1 LLWSFGRKGAVMSA
15 RPLLEPGSGA
25 CRADRRTLVHPFKTH
40 PALVNSVC
48 ARALLA
54 CARPIRRAGS
64 RFSGTYARPTGLRMA
79 FDKSRRKI
87 DRRDAVADFF
97 PSVNCFTFKRHRRW
111 HLAVAN
117 EQKHS
122 FPQQSTAEQPEAL
135 LRCKPSGCSS
145 RLLGGRAWQSTLRSS
160 TAYS

>member
-1 LLWSFGRKGAVMSA
+1 MRA
-15 RPLLEPGSGA
+15 RPLLESGSGA
-25 CRADRRTLVHPFKTH
+25 RCADRWTLAHPSKTH
-40 PALVNSVC
+40 PARVKSVC
-48 ARALLA
+48 AGALLA
-54 CARPIRRAGS
+54 GASTIRTTGS
-64 RFSGTYARPTGLRMA
+64 RFSGTCARAARLRAA

-87 DRRDAVADFF
+87 DRRDAVANFLR
-97 PSVNCFTFKRHRRW
+97 SVNYLTFKRHRRW
-111 HLAVAN
+111 HFTVAN

-122 FPQQSTAEQPEAL
+122 SPQQSTAEQPEAL